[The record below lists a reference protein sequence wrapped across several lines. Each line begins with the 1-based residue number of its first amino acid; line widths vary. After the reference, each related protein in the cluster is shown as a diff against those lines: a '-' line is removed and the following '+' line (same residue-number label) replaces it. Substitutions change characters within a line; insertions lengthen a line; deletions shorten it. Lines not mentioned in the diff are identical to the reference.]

1 MRRAADEIDRPVAQ
15 CRVGLVDREDEF
27 KLDIEPFGLEEAEFD
42 RGLGRKI
49 RIGDHVRHGE
59 LHGLYFFPSS
69 SQPNFSLALRATSG
83 LGVLVGGNLSRQWN
97 GRQASITATECV
109 MSPAA
114 RFHGGSTGS
123 AGESQEPLMNWIDC
137 AGSVRVNSAHN
148 RWSRLVTSTSSSTTT
163 IYFE

>member
-1 MRRAADEIDRPVAQ
+1 MSSSSTSRPSALKKPSSTAASAGKYEFEIMSGTASFIGKRR
-15 CRVGLVDREDEF
+15 
-27 KLDIEPFGLEEAEFD
+27 
-42 RGLGRKI
+42 
-49 RIGDHVRHGE
+49 
-59 LHGLYFFPSS
+59 YFLPSS
-69 SQPNFSLALRATSG
+69 SQPNFSRALRVTSA